1 VRTFRLTVI
10 EIRVMR
16 VPPGVSE
23 RAIAYSKSARA
34 SSTTKARKHEDSTK
48 KKTFMKTILFRAFF
62 VIVEL
67 SW

>member
-1 VRTFRLTVI
+1 
-10 EIRVMR
+10 MR